1 MEDDIISNIFSK
13 NFANVHF
20 NEEVE
25 REDQIMVDPNGYTFK
40 KEKVF
45 IGLDVLW
52 KIVNDEINER
62 KKDSSKSMRSYVEEI
77 YYAYY
82 FLLSAFRNPQCG
94 LRKLDR
100 ISYNLEILTN
110 LLFKLDTAIDN

>member
-1 MEDDIISNIFSK
+1 MSDIFSR
-13 NFANVHF
+13 NFADVHF
-20 NEEVE
+20 TEEIE

-40 KEKVF
+40 KERVF
-45 IGLDVLW
+45 IGLDILW
-52 KIVNDEINER
+52 KIVTDEINER
-62 KKDSSKSMRSYVEEI
+62 KKDSSKNMRSDTEEI

-110 LLFKLDTAIDN
+110 LLFRLDAAIDN